1 MEVMITLIRCRRS
14 ISGLELYQVSGI
26 WFIRTKRKS
35 GMSFGNITNRRFTNC
50 SYTIPSSCSKG
61 RHCLH
66 KFERSRRTP
75 ADATR
80 LHYSKVFGRN
90 RDFVFVTHKPEIRKE
105 RKENIAEKSTLQ
117 VLGNTRTGFFQNLAQ
132 LFPDPLTKLGTLST
146 PRQW

>member
-1 MEVMITLIRCRRS
+1 
-14 ISGLELYQVSGI
+14 
-26 WFIRTKRKS
+26 
-35 GMSFGNITNRRFTNC
+35 MSFGNITNRRFTNC
-50 SYTIPSSCSKG
+50 SYTIPSTCSKG
-61 RHCLH
+61 KHCLH

-80 LHYSKVFGRN
+80 LHYSK
-90 RDFVFVTHKPEIRKE
+90 VFVTHKPEIRKE